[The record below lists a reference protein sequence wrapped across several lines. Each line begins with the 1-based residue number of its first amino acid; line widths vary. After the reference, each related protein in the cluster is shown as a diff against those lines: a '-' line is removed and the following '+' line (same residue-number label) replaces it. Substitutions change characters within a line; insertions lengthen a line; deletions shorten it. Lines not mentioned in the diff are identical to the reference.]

1 MPIAPNASY
10 HYVMGGIKGN
20 DLTDD
25 QYARPLVGI
34 RQKDFE
40 DANEISTETDEGHT
54 GISSINQG
62 SYRTNAE
69 SAPTWEDKFRYG
81 EFLEDIF
88 YLLLGTVTKNTHKV
102 NNTDMNGI
110 FDYHFELPPN
120 NSSELPL
127 ATLYNGYAKS
137 TNDARVFNNALLN
150 ELEINFSADDV
161 PTITPTFIS
170 DYNNMNLV
178 NPTRAFATTSF
189 FAKAVHTQMYIGD
202 VGATPEEMLANPIN
216 CFIESNLTI
225 NNNAES
231 QSCHADAFGKNT
243 KRMGEREATGSI
255 TMPWLEEIKN
265 GVPTGTKLFEAEYE
279 AFNKYGHVV
288 SEEITHKQV
297 WYRVYGGD
305 IPLINENVTVNSGV
319 PFETLIK
326 CPDVELTNVTSTKSG
341 NEAKDL
347 TMEYN
352 ILEKPTHSYITVDIT
367 TFLEELHI
375 DNTGTTL
382 SALRPNVAPY
392 PVDA

>member
-137 TNDARVFNNALLN
+137 TNDARVFNNALLTK
-150 ELEINFSADDV
+150 EISFTFTSSLIISQYFFKSSCSFTIFDV
-161 PTITPTFIS
+161 
-170 DYNNMNLV
+170 L
-178 NPTRAFATTSF
+178 
-189 FAKAVHTQMYIGD
+189 
-202 VGATPEEMLANPIN
+202 
-216 CFIESNLTI
+216 
-225 NNNAES
+225 
-231 QSCHADAFGKNT
+231 
-243 KRMGEREATGSI
+243 
-255 TMPWLEEIKN
+255 
-265 GVPTGTKLFEAEYE
+265 
-279 AFNKYGHVV
+279 
-288 SEEITHKQV
+288 
-297 WYRVYGGD
+297 
-305 IPLINENVTVNSGV
+305 
-319 PFETLIK
+319 LIK
-326 CPDVELTNVTSTKSG
+326 TNTIIVKAYLNSRI
-341 NEAKDL
+341 
-347 TMEYN
+347 Y
-352 ILEKPTHSYITVDIT
+352 
-367 TFLEELHI
+367 
-375 DNTGTTL
+375 
-382 SALRPNVAPY
+382 
-392 PVDA
+392 